1 MQLLLPLSSEE
12 AVSIHV
18 AHLDP
23 RAVSEGDVPGFLTQE
38 DVFPGAKCPLAKSYQ
53 AWELRELGPWASP
66 FCTVCVEGGNG
77 F

>member
-38 DVFPGAKCPLAKSYQ
+38 VL
-53 AWELRELGPWASP
+53 
-66 FCTVCVEGGNG
+66 EGKTGVG
-77 F
+77 VTGILV